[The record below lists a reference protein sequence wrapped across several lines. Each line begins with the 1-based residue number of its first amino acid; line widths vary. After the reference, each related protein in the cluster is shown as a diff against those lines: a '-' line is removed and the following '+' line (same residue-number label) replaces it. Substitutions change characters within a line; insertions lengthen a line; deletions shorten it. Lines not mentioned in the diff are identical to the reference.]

1 MPPRRPVTNLCLIAV
16 FKQLTPSSQLKASNI
31 SPRCALLVRAA
42 NRRVKTLVLTSW
54 GNLKMVRDNINSFSL
69 AMTPS
74 MQLLPVAGTGTAK
87 PFPDYPVSQISKW
100 NCLLL
105 NACPNFDT
113 VTTAGQIVNVFS
125 AVTDLKFSLVDK
137 AYWESLIALL
147 KSSQWAAQLTRLMVC
162 FHHSTT
168 TAYDQ
173 VIRQRF
179 FTAINALSTL
189 QCLAIEWIDDT
200 ALPDLPILAQLK
212 VILLYTSKHSVPSFL
227 RSLDSYAGGNADLQI
242 HLLYC
247 NNENFIGVSEP
258 FRSRVVRFGINAI
271 EDPLPLVRQKFT
283 SLTSLKLDIYPSKKI
298 EDLFTALSQLPQ
310 LVHLMLRVDL
320 SEITT
325 QSRPLVQLTSVRALD
340 LQLTISDHFQVHWLN
355 LQQTLPDL
363 QAIQLMQFGCTGCN
377 VTLFNYQHRL
387 YTEVSLPTI
396 SNAFKCL
403 HATLPQL
410 HWGVNSERIILG
422 NRSPYPTLEQL
433 LSSTKQ

>member
-87 PFPDYPVSQISKW
+87 PFPDYPVS
-100 NCLLL
+100 
-105 NACPNFDT
+105 
-113 VTTAGQIVNVFS
+113 
-125 AVTDLKFSLVDK
+125 LVDK

-173 VIRQRF
+173 NIIQRF

-189 QCLAIEWIDDT
+189 QCLAIEWIDDI
-200 ALPDLPILAQLK
+200 ALPD
-212 VILLYTSKHSVPSFL
+212 SH
-227 RSLDSYAGGNADLQI
+227 YAGGNADLQI
-242 HLLYC
+242 HLLSC
-247 NNENFIGVSEP
+247 NNESFLSVSEP
-258 FRSRVVRFGINAI
+258 FRSRVVRFGISAI
-271 EDPLPLVRQKFT
+271 DDPLPLVRQKFT
-283 SLTSLKLDIYPSKKI
+283 SLTSLKLQVFPSEI
-298 EDLFTALSQLPQ
+298 NDLFTALSQLPQ

-325 QSRPLVQLTSVRALD
+325 QPRPLVQLTSVRALD

-377 VTLFNYQHRL
+377 VTLFNYKHRL
-387 YTEVSLPTI
+387 YTEVLLPTI

-403 HATLPQL
+403 HVTLPQL
-410 HWGVNSERIILG
+410 HWSVNSEQIILG
-422 NRSPYPTLEQL
+422 DCSPYPTLEQL